1 MRLQNCTITYR
12 TSKSP
17 ILRNINFLLEKGDR
31 VLIGGASGTGKS
43 TLLAL
48 LAGLIPE
55 YIPAR
60 ITGTVSIAY
69 ASRAL
74 VMQNPEAQIVT
85 PSVFEELAFALENKN
100 IPELQIV
107 QKVEAIL
114 KLAGLYDKR
123 DSHPLSLSGGE
134 CQRVSLASAL
144 AQEADVLFMD
154 EPLSYLDETSSSSLV
169 ALLEQ
174 DERYGTAVIVEHRLE
189 LFKDYCNRFFKVTD
203 GTIEECK
210 FDELI
215 TNHCV
220 FSAQWFSS
228 KSNPSPKDDK
238 ELQDA
243 INNKIKVK
251 TNTDSPVL
259 SVVNMS
265 HSYSKNNKNLLFSDV
280 SFTVDAGTTVVIMGA
295 SGSGKTT
302 ILKKIAHILPV
313 GTNEVVLLGKTKY
326 SMQYVRETCF
336 IVPQNPEHMFIA
348 DTVLNELAVSSD
360 KALEYLNQFGLGGME
375 RRHPFSLSEGEKRRL
390 NLCVALA
397 LERKLI
403 MLDEPT
409 YGLDYEST
417 RLLIKYFEQLKLNGA
432 AILVVTHDRGFAE
445 TIGDTILVL
454 EQGKLQTVRHMA
466 I

>member
-1 MRLQNCTITYR
+1 MHEFVRLQNCTITYR
-12 TSKSP
+12 TSKRP
-17 ILRNINFLLEKGDR
+17 IVSNIDFSLKKGDR

-174 DERYGTAVIVEHRLE
+174 DERYDTAVIVEHRLE

-215 TNHCV
+215 KNHCV
-220 FSAQWFSS
+220 FSAQWFSQKDS
-228 KSNPSPKDDK
+228 HVAKDDK
-238 ELQDA
+238 
-243 INNKIKVK
+243 K
-251 TNTDSPVL
+251 TIIGEPVL

-302 ILKKIAHILPV
+302 ILKKIAHILTV
-313 GTNEVVLLGKTKY
+313 GINEVVLHGKTKY

-417 RLLIKYFEQLKLNGA
+417 RLLIEYFELLKQNGT

-445 TIGDTILVL
+445 AIGDTILVL
-454 EQGKLQTVRHMA
+454 EQGKLQTMSHMA